1 MLLQLFRKT
10 IIRRMKKAGFC
21 IDLQNKVLKAL
32 HLRKIKTCSCIELIP
47 FNPLFD
53 TLPEKE
59 VLTEG
64 EFMMFPDWFT
74 NCSCIYTKRQELNK
88 NICDTCN
95 LYKNEVFSF

>member
-32 HLRKIKTCSCIELIP
+32 HLRKVKTCNCMELIP

-53 TLPEKE
+53 TIPEKE
-59 VLTEG
+59 LLTEG
-64 EFMMFPDWFT
+64 EFMMFPDWMN
-74 NCSCIYTKRQELNK
+74 NCSCLDTKRQELNK
-88 NICDTCN
+88 SFCEPCICTQ
-95 LYKNEVFSF
+95 NEVFSF